1 MKKINLPPF
10 GLRLFVILFLF
21 LAVHTA
27 WGQEGNWTDYKAT
40 GYDSGSGT
48 ADKPYIIKTA
58 EQLAYFAARVTS
70 GNDKSVYVKL
80 GANIDLSDH
89 FWVPIGKTSTDDGN
103 NFSGTFDGDGY
114 VISGM
119 TVKWE
124 AASSGNKCYG
134 FFSQLRSGAK
144 VRNIVFKEADIYNEE
159 TTDTPNAGADRLFGV
174 LAGMIH
180 GNTNTEI
187 KNIAVHNSTI
197 EAKAP
202 FKQSGKY

>member
-27 WGQEGNWTDYKAT
+27 WGQEGNWTDHKAT
-40 GYDSGSGT
+40 GYESGT
-48 ADKPYIIKTA
+48 GKVDDPYIIKTA
-58 EQLAYFAARVTS
+58 AQLAYFAARVTS
-70 GNDKSVYVKL
+70 GQDKSVYVKL
-80 GANIDLSDH
+80 GANIDLSEH
-89 FWVPIGKTSTDDGN
+89 FWVPIGNTASEHGN

-144 VRNIVFKEADIYNEE
+144 VRNIVFETADIYNEE
-159 TTDTPNAGADRLFGV
+159 TS
-174 LAGMIH
+174 
-180 GNTNTEI
+180 GNPD
-187 KNIAVHNSTI
+187 AL
-197 EAKAP
+197 
-202 FKQSGKY
+202 